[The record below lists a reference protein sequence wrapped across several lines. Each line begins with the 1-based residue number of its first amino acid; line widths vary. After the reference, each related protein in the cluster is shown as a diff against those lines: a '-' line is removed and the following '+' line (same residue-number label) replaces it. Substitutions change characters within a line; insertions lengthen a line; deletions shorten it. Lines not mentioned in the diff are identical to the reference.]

1 MQKGFTQPVISIE
14 SKTSDLG
21 GYFSRNVKNF
31 QMKRSKFCRS
41 FRELLETVLFIET
54 KNSDLRGVFPGKKRK
69 KKIKNMGQKFSTDF
83 FEVCRQKGQVE

>member
-54 KNSDLRGVFPGKKRK
+54 KNSDLRGVFLENEK